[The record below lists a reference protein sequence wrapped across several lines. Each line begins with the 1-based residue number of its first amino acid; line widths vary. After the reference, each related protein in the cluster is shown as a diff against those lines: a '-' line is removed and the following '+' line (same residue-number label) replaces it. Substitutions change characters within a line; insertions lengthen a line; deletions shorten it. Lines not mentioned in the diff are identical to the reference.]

1 MNRSRNLYF
10 SHVANIRDL
19 GGIVNKNGKKIRD
32 HFLIRSSELSRMNDE
47 EAKVLYEEIGV
58 KTVFDFR
65 SPFETNRSQDRIAEG
80 VAYYLNDIATNESF
94 GVRRD
99 AETMEELDKLVR
111 QLREN
116 DDEDLAK
123 DFMAHFYRSFAISNF
138 SVSQYAKFLH
148 YVMKTEDPVLWHCS
162 MGKDR
167 CGIATLM
174 ILELLNVDRE
184 SIKED
189 YLYTNEVYGIYDTD
203 TESGFDIADESYIEA
218 FYDEV
223 EKVYGDMSSFFEEM
237 NIDDKEIYEFR
248 QRVLI

>member
-1 MNRSRNLYF
+1 MRDFNYTI
-10 SHVANIRDL
+10 IRD
-19 GGIVNKNGKKIRD
+19 NKWD
-32 HFLIRSSELSRMNDE
+32 SELLGLIAAIYK
-47 EAKVLYEEIGV
+47 EAGKQEM
-58 KTVFDFR
+58 
-65 SPFETNRSQDRIAEG
+65 
-80 VAYYLNDIATNESF
+80 YLKQ
-94 GVRRD
+94 RP
-99 AETMEELDKLVR
+99 EELDKLVR